1 MIHRPPPYP
10 EITVSDAD
18 VTADQL
24 TPPETR
30 HNGILVEGAPYPA
43 IAPEALRG
51 HLLPIVVAG
60 DPVLREPCAPVAPE
74 QFGTPELEQLV
85 CDLFLTMYAAD
96 GVGLAANQVGQ
107 SLQLFTYD
115 ITDDGQR
122 EVGHICNP
130 VIEIGT
136 PDAEGHASQRVTD
149 SEGCLSVP
157 GIYKDVARF
166 DHAIV
171 RGLDWQGNPVAVEGF
186 DYIARCFI
194 HETDH
199 LKGHLYVDY
208 LTGRNRRDA
217 LRGMH
222 EFIEPLAEARE
233 VHAREILTNAP

>member
-1 MIHRPPPYP
+1 MSDTNPTPEPQTLPATRVNGTPVDTYP
-10 EITVSDAD
+10 T
-18 VTADQL
+18 
-24 TPPETR
+24 
-30 HNGILVEGAPYPA
+30 

-60 DPVLREPCAPVAPE
+60 DPVLREPCAPVTSE
-74 QFGTPELEQLV
+74 QFSTPALEQLV

-96 GVGLAANQVGQ
+96 GVGLAANQVGVG
-107 SLQLFTYD
+107 LQLFTYD
-115 ITDDGQR
+115 VSDDGQR

-130 VIEIGT
+130 VIDIGT

-171 RGLDWQGNPVAVEGF
+171 RGVDWQGNPVVVEGF
-186 DYIARCFI
+186 DYIARCLI

-208 LTGRNRRDA
+208 LTGRHRRDA
-217 LRGMH
+217 LRSMH
-222 EFIEPLAEARE
+222 GFIDEITAAREAR
-233 VHAREILTNAP
+233 AKEILGASG

>member
-1 MIHRPPPYP
+1 M
-10 EITVSDAD
+10 SDRDFAD
-18 VTADQL
+18 TTTNDPQ

-30 HNGILVEGAPYPA
+30 LNGEPVVAYPA

-51 HLLPIVVAG
+51 RLLPIVVAG
-60 DPVLREPCAPVAPE
+60 DSVLREPCVPVAAS

-85 CDLFLTMYAAD
+85 CDLFLTMYAAE
-96 GVGLAANQVGQ
+96 GVGLAANQVGVG
-107 SLQLFTYD
+107 LQIFTFD
-115 ITDDGQR
+115 IADDGRR
-122 EVGHICNP
+122 EVGHLCNP
-130 VIEIGT
+130 VIETGT
-136 PDAEGHASQRVTD
+136 PDDEGNASQRITD

-171 RGLDWQGNPVAVEGF
+171 RGVDWQGNPVTVEGY

-199 LKGHLYVDY
+199 LNGHLYVDY
-208 LTGRNRRDA
+208 LTGRHRRDA
-217 LRGMH
+217 LRGMY

-233 VHAREILTNAP
+233 VRAKEILAATAE